1 MSDEILDELTQV
13 LTELLRRVLREEEI
27 EQISPNI
34 VVYGLE
40 DEENELD
47 DDFNDGFNVDSKAPD
62 KEMVIV
68 VNYENQR
75 MGIIID
81 NVEKQAQVVVKSI
94 GKQFHQHD
102 IISGAS
108 IMGNGQVALV
118 LDTNKIINS
127 IDKTKNSTKNIA
139 L

>member
-1 MSDEILDELTQV
+1 MNFVPLSDPSV
-13 LTELLRRVLREEEI
+13 LL
-27 EQISPNI
+27 
-34 VVYGLE
+34 
-40 DEENELD
+40 
-47 DDFNDGFNVDSKAPD
+47 GFPVTTSSKAPET
-62 KEMVIV
+62 EMMIV

-94 GKQFHQHD
+94 GKQFHHHN

-127 IDKTKNSTKNIA
+127 IDNTKG
-139 L
+139 